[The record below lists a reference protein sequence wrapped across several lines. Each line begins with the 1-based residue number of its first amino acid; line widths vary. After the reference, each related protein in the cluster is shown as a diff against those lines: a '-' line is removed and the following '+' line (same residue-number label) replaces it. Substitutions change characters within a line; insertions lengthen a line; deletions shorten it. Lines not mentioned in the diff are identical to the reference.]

1 MIYKYQLII
10 YSHYFFKH
18 LLPSINM
25 KLRKGVFIIVY
36 RKEKDKLSYLILK
49 RKLHWKGW
57 EFPKGGIEKGETIN
71 QGIFRELKEET
82 GQKPIKITN
91 HKIKG
96 KYSYKQSLP
105 NRIEKG
111 QTFSLYSV
119 ELKNKK
125 IEIDKHEHS
134 DYQWLLFNKT
144 IKKLTWPNQRRCLRI
159 VDKKISI

>member
-57 EFPKGGIEKGETIN
+57 EFPKGGIEKGET
-71 QGIFRELKEET
+71 
-82 GQKPIKITN
+82 
-91 HKIKG
+91 
-96 KYSYKQSLP
+96 
-105 NRIEKG
+105 
-111 QTFSLYSV
+111 FSLYSV